1 MKILF
6 VTPSYKPAYIYGGT
20 IVVIA
25 QLAETLVK
33 MGHEVTV
40 YTTTANGA
48 EELPVTKNI
57 ATFVNG
63 VEVFYFKRITKDH
76 THASP
81 ALWGYMN
88 KTVKQFDIVH
98 IHSWWN
104 FLVLGA
110 VWVCKRNGVKPIVS
124 PHGMLSTYI
133 FEKNNSLKKRFIHFI
148 CGKKLLASTFLHVS
162 TEMELKESQAIIPGW
177 EGAVITNLVTLSSN
191 RYTRPVNEIFTIGF
205 LSRIDHK
212 KGLEI
217 LLTALS
223 KVAFSFKL
231 KIAGSGEES
240 YVASLKALSIS
251 LRISQHLEWVGW
263 KNGNEKFDYLSG
275 LDLFALT
282 SHSENFAIVV
292 IESLSVGTPVLI
304 SDQVGLCAYVVKEDL
319 GWVTSLEIDQVVAT
333 LEKCISEKAK
343 SANIQASAAAQ
354 IHNEYSDEVLTDKYV
369 DFYKHIIQLRKK

>member
-6 VTPSYKPAYIYGGT
+6 VAPSYKPAYIYGGT

-48 EELPVTKNI
+48 EELPVTKNT

-177 EGAVITNLVTLSSN
+177 EGSVITNLVTLSSN
-191 RYTRPVNEIFTIGF
+191 TYTRPVNEIFTIGF

-217 LLTALS
+217 LLRALS
-223 KVAFSFKL
+223 KVAFPFKL

-240 YVASLKALSIS
+240 YVASLKAMSIS
-251 LRISQHLEWVGW
+251 LGISQHLEWVGW

-304 SDQVGLCAYVVKEDL
+304 SDQVGLCGYILKEDL
-319 GWVTSLEIDQVVAT
+319 GWVTSLELEQVVAT
-333 LEKCISEKAK
+333 LEKCVSEKAK
-343 SANIQASAAAQ
+343 SANIQSSAAVQ
-354 IHNEYSDEVLTDKYV
+354 IHNEYSDEVLTDRYV
-369 DFYKHIIQLRKK
+369 DFYTHIIQLRKK